1 MMKRDKQ
8 EKSYTDKDRKQ
19 TLQLSSNSQDNFVE
33 ENEKLRVQRL
43 VHRLEEFYCQRWNP
57 VTESRLWE
65 QGPH

>member
-1 MMKRDKQ
+1 MMKRDTQ

-43 VHRLEEFYCQRWNP
+43 VHRLEEFYCQR
-57 VTESRLWE
+57 
-65 QGPH
+65 